1 MKFLLQNF
9 LQIQTDLK
17 SLQIKFLPRKL
28 TWINFF
34 ILNFTHCSL
43 TKISQIMVEN
53 FRELDW
59 NDTFHYFDYHHIGAM
74 FIRRRFP
81 LTLWLW
87 RINFEFYE
95 GPAQPWPTPV
105 HWKAPPTPPPQPP
118 PPYLQPWWKPGP
130 SIPVPRP
137 NFSCIGKAE
146 GFYYRGPCVP
156 EFYVCFGW
164 VHLLE

>member
-1 MKFLLQNF
+1 
-9 LQIQTDLK
+9 
-17 SLQIKFLPRKL
+17 
-28 TWINFF
+28 
-34 ILNFTHCSL
+34 
-43 TKISQIMVEN
+43 MVEN

-105 HWKAPPTPPPQPP
+105 HWKAAPPPPPQPP

-130 SIPVPRP
+130 SMPVPRP

-164 VHLLE
+164 VHAFWNNCKSFNLSLTEKIDRSWICPSTTLPGRNW